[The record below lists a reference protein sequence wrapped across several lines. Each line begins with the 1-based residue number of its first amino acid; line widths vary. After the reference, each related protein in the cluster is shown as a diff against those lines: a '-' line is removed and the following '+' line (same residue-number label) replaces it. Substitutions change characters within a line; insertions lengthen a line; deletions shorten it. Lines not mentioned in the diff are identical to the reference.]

1 MTIRPRV
8 RKAIIIGITVTVAGA
23 IFFLAFPNTTNYVFL
38 PGMMIVYVLSGGVHG
53 YSSGVYLPPLPLWY
67 ALGGF
72 IDALIYSLLAFVT
85 LNWLRRSE

>member
-23 IFFLAFPNTTNYVFL
+23 IFSIAFPNTTNYLFL

-53 YSSGVYLPPLPLWY
+53 YSSGVYLPPLLVWY

-72 IDALIYSLLAFVT
+72 INALIYSLLAFLT
-85 LNWLRRSE
+85 LKRLRQSG